1 MRKLTFLRIFLLTA
15 FLILLT
21 GCYDSREVDDEIYV
35 ISIGLDKGT
44 TNKVRLTIQYPTY
57 MDDTG
62 GSGGQQ
68 GEMGGMESP
77 KKQGKSNIHTIE
89 CSTILEGIDM
99 LGMAISRRVSLMH
112 AKMVVFSE
120 EFARE
125 GIGSYLAPVTRYRET
140 RTSMAVVVVRG
151 TAEDFIKEVRTNIGG
166 TISKAVEFMFLQ
178 ARYNNYFPYVHFK
191 DLYRN
196 MVSSY
201 QQPVAIYGGVNN
213 FDNIPDQAVEE
224 PPLVVKKGFLPGQL
238 PRRGVAKREFTGVA
252 VFSGDKMVGVLDS
265 YETTYYLMLTG
276 RFPTGAVTFEDPN
289 APGTA
294 IVLDLRN
301 GRKPRIKARIQD
313 GKPII
318 DINVKLEGEIESI
331 QSRINYEERG
341 MLEALNQHIQQVLY
355 DDMMKL
361 IEKVQ
366 KEYKADIFGF
376 GRYLAANFAT
386 IQEWEEYNWLS
397 RFSEAQ
403 INLDLDVHIR
413 RTGMMRKSP
422 FIWSN

>member
-318 DINVKLEGEIESI
+318 DINVKLEG
-331 QSRINYEERG
+331 G
-341 MLEALNQHIQQVLY
+341 
-355 DDMMKL
+355 D
-361 IEKVQ
+361 
-366 KEYKADIFGF
+366 
-376 GRYLAANFAT
+376 
-386 IQEWEEYNWLS
+386 
-397 RFSEAQ
+397 
-403 INLDLDVHIR
+403 
-413 RTGMMRKSP
+413 
-422 FIWSN
+422 